1 MTYNWCVV
9 ETDQTQH
16 QWDVSL
22 NRVICTTMLCSSLK
36 CLSIEWPPARKV
48 YIVSEPKW
56 MLKGRTPMALQ
67 TENLPPTKSQNPNTF
82 SLSIPNFSVAAK
94 FVEQAQMCLLAI
106 LELSVS
112 PFLAY
117 YDNSHCLTLLAL
129 SIVYAVVNVLEFT
142 NTRVYSTSRP

>member
-1 MTYNWCVV
+1 
-9 ETDQTQH
+9 
-16 QWDVSL
+16 
-22 NRVICTTMLCSSLK
+22 
-36 CLSIEWPPARKV
+36 
-48 YIVSEPKW
+48 